1 MIRNLEN
8 VFLGMLRVG
17 VVLTAAMLLFGAIVF
32 GFGAIPALGNKD
44 QPAPA
49 PVSIGVED
57 VKAQLARKQD
67 KSVKGAV
74 EQPLDELRQT
84 AIAADL
90 EKTKGIITGYVE
102 ADGDLSVDQQKLH
115 QFLLA
120 QVKSLSEDER
130 GIYAKT
136 LARDLELLLKLPEV
150 IKVEAASGKF
160 EAVDAALSGF
170 RKAFAKKHDEHMEQ
184 ARMAEIK
191 AAQEREQAF
200 QNLYVGAGAL
210 GLFMLFSFLLVF
222 IRVERNLHEMAAKG
236 GSV

>member
-17 VVLTAAMLLFGAIVF
+17 VVLTAALLLLGAIVF
-32 GFGAIPALGNKD
+32 GFGAIPALGSKD

-67 KSVKGAV
+67 KPVKGAV
-74 EQPLDELRQT
+74 EQPLDEARQT

-90 EKTKGIITGYVE
+90 EKIKVIITGYVE

-115 QFLLA
+115 QFLLTQINSQGEA
-120 QVKSLSEDER
+120 EQ

-136 LARDLELLLKLPEV
+136 LARDLESLLKLPEV
-150 IKVEAASGKF
+150 AEVEAVSGKF
-160 EAVDAALSGF
+160 EAVDTALSGF
-170 RKAFAKKHDEHMEQ
+170 HKAFAKKHDEQMEQ
-184 ARMAEIK
+184 AKMAEIK
-191 AAQEREQAF
+191 TAQEREQAV
-200 QNLYVGAGAL
+200 QNLYVAAGAL
-210 GLFMLFSFLLVF
+210 GLFMLFAFLLVF
-222 IRVERNLHEMAAKG
+222 IRVERNLREMAAKG
-236 GSV
+236 GAV